1 MQQKPVRS
9 AAATLQRQLE
19 HVISGHIADRKPS
32 PSELI
37 VTRLTMALAITKE
50 ALMQIMVFH
59 PHARIVEMDREE
71 IESWMA
77 SGAQQIAS
85 TTAPEYFD
93 HVARLLSDISLN
105 FAEISQLSADLEFLA
120 MLQRL
125 SPGTHILQ
133 LDATSRAFVIYCQHM
148 IGWECPQHE
157 IDKVVWD
164 YPRISKALAEAIE
177 FDAIATLLKDPESD
191 WREFFD
197 TLIEPPQPKPQPT
210 SDQIRAKFAKEA
222 RKYAQLP
229 EWMEK

>member
-1 MQQKPVRS
+1 MQPKPVRNPVV
-9 AAATLQRQLE
+9 TLQRQLE
-19 HVISGHIADRKPS
+19 QAISGQFANRKPS

-37 VTRLTMALAITKE
+37 VTRLMMALAITKE
-50 ALMQIMVFH
+50 VLMQLMAFH
-59 PHARIVEMDREE
+59 PHARILEMDREE
-71 IESWMA
+71 IEAWMA
-77 SGAQQIAS
+77 SGAPPITDTS
-85 TTAPEYFD
+85 TPEYFD

-105 FAEISQLSADLEFLA
+105 FAEISQLSTDVEFLA

-133 LDATSRAFVIYCQHM
+133 LDAISRAFVIYCQHT

-157 IDKVVWD
+157 IDKAVWD

-197 TLIEPPQPKPQPT
+197 TLIEPAQPKPQLT
-210 SDQIRAKFAKEA
+210 NDQIRAKFAKEA

>member
-1 MQQKPVRS
+1 MQKPVRS
-9 AAATLQRQLE
+9 PAATLQRQLE
-19 HVISGHIADRKPS
+19 QVILGHLADRKPS
-32 PSELI
+32 PSELS
-37 VTRLTMALAITKE
+37 VNRLMMALAITKE
-50 ALMQIMVFH
+50 ALMQLLEFH

-77 SGAQQIAS
+77 SGAKPIAS
-85 TTAPEYFD
+85 TAAPEYFD

-105 FAEISQLSADLEFLA
+105 FAEISQLSADTEFLT

-133 LDATSRAFVIYCQHM
+133 LDAISRAFVLYCQHT
-148 IGWECPQHE
+148 IGWDCQQYQ

-177 FDAIATLLKDPESD
+177 FEAIATLLRDPESD
-191 WREFFD
+191 WKDFFD
-197 TLIEPPQPKPQPT
+197 TIIEPVQPKPQLT
-210 SDQIRAKFAKEA
+210 SAQIRAKFAKEA
-222 RKYAQLP
+222 RKYDQLP